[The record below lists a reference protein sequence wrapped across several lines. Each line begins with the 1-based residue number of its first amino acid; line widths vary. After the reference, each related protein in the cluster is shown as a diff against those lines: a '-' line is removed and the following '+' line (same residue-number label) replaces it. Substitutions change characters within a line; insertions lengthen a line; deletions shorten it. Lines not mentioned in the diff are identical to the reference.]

1 MARMVMQ
8 LPDDLI
14 RQFEDMSKNSE
25 KMVGEM
31 TQAGAK
37 VVYNN
42 ILNKMNLVFNDPND
56 LKKHLK
62 ITKVYKSKYDDGT
75 NTKVAFYGYYKEGE
89 RKFNITKNLKNG
101 TRRTYSYNGVPVPL
115 IVMAREFGSSQG
127 EAAKPFVLPSFN
139 QSQIRQAM
147 LQKQNEFFN
156 KKGWN

>member
-14 RQFEDMSKNSE
+14 KQFEEMSRSSE
-25 KMVGEM
+25 EMVGEM
-31 TQAGAK
+31 TQEGAK
-37 VVYNN
+37 VVYKN
-42 ILNKMNLVFNDPND
+42 IINKMNMVFDNPDD

-62 ITKVYKSKYDDGT
+62 ITKVYKSKYDDGI

-115 IVMAREFGSSQG
+115 IVMAREFGSSRG

-139 QSQIRQAM
+139 HSQIRQAM

-156 KKGWN
+156 KKGWK

>member
-14 RQFEDMSKNSE
+14 RQFEEMANCSE
-25 KMVGEM
+25 EMIGEM

-37 VVYNN
+37 LVYNN
-42 ILNKMNLVFNDPND
+42 IINKMNMVFDNPKG
-56 LKKHLK
+56 LQKHLQ

-89 RKFNITKNLKNG
+89 RTFSITKTLKSG
-101 TRRTYSYNGVPVPL
+101 KKATYTYNGVPVPL

-147 LQKQNEFFN
+147 LQKQNEFFS